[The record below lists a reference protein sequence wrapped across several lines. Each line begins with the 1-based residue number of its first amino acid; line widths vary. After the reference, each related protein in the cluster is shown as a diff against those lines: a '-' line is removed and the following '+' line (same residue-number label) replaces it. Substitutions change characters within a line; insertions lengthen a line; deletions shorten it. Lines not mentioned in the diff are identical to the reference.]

1 MNPNW
6 QRAQRTQS
14 TAAAEGF
21 DWPDLDGVFAKLRE
35 EVEELAEAAQ
45 PPGAQQAARCRDELG
60 DVLFVLARLAQRLD
74 LDAEAA
80 LEGACERFD
89 SRFAYVMQE
98 AEALPPVGDP
108 ARLDAMEARWRAAK
122 RREG

>member
-1 MNPNW
+1 MSPSW
-6 QRAQRTQS
+6 ERAQRTQG

-45 PPGAQQAARCRDELG
+45 NAGAQRATRCSDELG
-60 DVLFVLARLAQRLD
+60 DVLFVIARLAQRLD
-74 LDAEAA
+74 LDAERA

-98 AEALPPVGDP
+98 AGALPPVGDP

-122 RREG
+122 DRER

>member
-1 MNPNW
+1 MNPGW
-6 QRAQRTQS
+6 ERAQRTQGI
-14 TAAAEGF
+14 AAAEGF
-21 DWPDLDGVFAKLRE
+21 DWPDVEGVFAKLRE

-45 PPGAQQAARCRDELG
+45 TPGTQQVVRCREELG
-60 DVLFVLARLAQRLD
+60 DVLFVLARLAQRLE

-98 AEALPPVGDP
+98 AEALPPAGDP

>member
-1 MNPNW
+1 MNSNW
-6 QRAQRTQS
+6 QRAQRTQG

-21 DWPDLDGVFAKLRE
+21 DWPDVEGVFAKLRE
-35 EVEELAEAAQ
+35 EVEELAEAART
-45 PPGAQQAARCRDELG
+45 PGAQHAVRCREELG

-74 LDAEAA
+74 IDAEAA
-80 LEGACERFD
+80 LEGACKRFD

-98 AEALPPVGDP
+98 AEALPPEDDP

-122 RREG
+122 KREV